1 MTQIITSDNVFVSDT
16 GITTKAR
23 NEMNTEIIR
32 NRKSVR
38 TYKEQAIPEKT
49 LNQVRD
55 YLEKGIQ
62 TPEDTEYIATYTVEV

>member
-1 MTQIITSDNVFVSDT
+1 MTHIITSDKVSVSDT
-16 GITTKAR
+16 GITQKAR
-23 NEMNTEIIR
+23 SEMNTEIIR

-55 YLEKGIQ
+55 
-62 TPEDTEYIATYTVEV
+62 